1 MNAVDD
7 GVVSGNLT
15 FADIMFLVAM
25 IVFLVGAFLA
35 YGSKAMWATL
45 VAIGLAAVSLGWF
58 VL

>member
-1 MNAVDD
+1 MFAVDD

-35 YGSKAMWATL
+35 YGAKALWATL
-45 VAIGLAAVSLGWF
+45 VALGLAALSLGWF